1 MLNGKTSF
9 THTTIYYYL
18 FNSSTLGIFH
28 NITMNFA
35 AQLWDKHQLPPV
47 IYIIKSEQRS

>member
-1 MLNGKTSF
+1 MLNRKTSF
-9 THTTIYYYL
+9 THTTIYYDL

-28 NITMNFA
+28 YITMNFA
-35 AQLWDKHQLPPV
+35 AQFCPKHKLPPV